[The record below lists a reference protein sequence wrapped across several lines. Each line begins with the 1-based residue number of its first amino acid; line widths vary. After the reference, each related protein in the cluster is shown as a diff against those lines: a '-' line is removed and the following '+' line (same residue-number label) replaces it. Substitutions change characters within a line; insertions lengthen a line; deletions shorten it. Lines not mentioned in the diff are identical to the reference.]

1 MEVWGGRVKKHF
13 NQGIIFGLVCARVLT
28 ASWGKQ
34 IAAADEGEQSAL
46 RADQAMLSALQK
58 SDNAAAGKLL
68 DTDFVWTDTAGK
80 SVKKAEVLNALP
92 AFATDNNGDE
102 KVQTH
107 FYTQVET
114 VIGEHHNA
122 RFLRIWVKRPEG
134 WREFIELDTPIAN
147 GGVPRSMVPSQGDCE
162 NPCRTVPYKPET
174 PMDKAILA
182 DWQKTKVDEWHPN
195 ATDWPLHIADEFLI
209 INNASMRDK
218 PDRVALAKK
227 QEQAGEGT
235 VGDPITAMEIH
246 DFGDNAAVMISHH
259 VPHRGGKPYYNVRV
273 WTLRDGRWQ
282 LTVSQQTSIE
292 SAADVPP
299 ANSK

>member
-1 MEVWGGRVKKHF
+1 
-13 NQGIIFGLVCARVLT
+13 
-28 ASWGKQ
+28 
-34 IAAADEGEQSAL
+34 
-46 RADQAMLSALQK
+46 
-58 SDNAAAGKLL
+58 
-68 DTDFVWTDTAGK
+68 
-80 SVKKAEVLNALP
+80 
-92 AFATDNNGDE
+92 
-102 KVQTH
+102 
-107 FYTQVET
+107 
-114 VIGEHHNA
+114 
-122 RFLRIWVKRPEG
+122 
-134 WREFIELDTPIAN
+134 
-147 GGVPRSMVPSQGDCE
+147 
-162 NPCRTVPYKPET
+162 
-174 PMDKAILA
+174 
-182 DWQKTKVDEWHPN
+182 
-195 ATDWPLHIADEFLI
+195 
-209 INNASMRDK
+209 MRDK